1 MVWRSNSTPPHWL
14 WGKNVWRISNAYTYF
29 YFILFFNLHI
39 SYPAWNKAI
48 LGNSLLVTVNSFCT
62 VFQNIQSR
70 HQNSVINLVDEEDL
84 SCIERE
90 LTFSILKK
98 INNFVNNPVSIKTLT
113 DSKFRTEWALLA
125 LGTWKDLTYA
135 VAIYCN
141 TFRWLNKFG
150 FIK

>member
-1 MVWRSNSTPPHWL
+1 MSLKAIQFHAHAYEVGGMRPKWCGEVIPPPPHWL

-98 INNFVNNPVSIKTLT
+98 INNFVNNPASIKTLT
-113 DSKFRTEWALLA
+113 D
-125 LGTWKDLTYA
+125 
-135 VAIYCN
+135 
-141 TFRWLNKFG
+141 
-150 FIK
+150 